1 MNLSTFIARG
11 RKALRM
17 PPRKLMARL
26 AEEAEQQTRRPW
38 ASVYPRLLRD
48 SVLFGESGAR
58 NYDELWNAL
67 KASPFFLHVGD
78 RAAYADAFRRRYPD
92 EVATVTATADAAVRH
107 EFDLL
112 GSGPKHLGPK
122 LPWLDDFKTGRHYP
136 IQYCRDIQYME
147 LDRPTDVKVPWELS
161 RCQHFTALGQ
171 AYWLTGDERY
181 AQEYRAQIEDW
192 IAVNPF
198 AYSVNWACPMDVAL
212 RAINWIWGFHFFAD
226 SASCRDARFRRDM
239 LRSLFTHGEFVIK
252 HLERGDVNGNHF
264 LSDAAG
270 LVFLGI
276 FFGHTTPGARWLAM
290 GRAIVLDEMPLQVS
304 ADGVDH
310 EQSTSYQRLVLELFL
325 TSYLLLEKSGD
336 SLPQPQLDR
345 LARMLEFVASYTK
358 PNGLTPLIG
367 DADDGRVQKLGHQRL
382 NDHRYLLSTG
392 AVRFG
397 RGDLKETAA
406 AFWSESFWMLGPA
419 AATAFD
425 ALSSAESIES
435 KAFSEGGFYV
445 LRNHNAHM
453 VIDFGEVGMRG
464 RGGHGHNDITSFE
477 LFLNG
482 FNIASDCGA
491 YLYTASREWRNK
503 FRSTAFHN
511 VVQVEDEELNRF
523 IGPDALWQLT
533 YDAHP
538 IDARWESHG
547 AGGYLGCAHDGY
559 ARLSPPV
566 KSSREFY
573 LDPVLPR
580 AAVRDA
586 LDSSAPRATTWR
598 LHFDPAV
605 TVETV
610 DQDCRLRSDGREA
623 WLLAGNPDDRR
634 PRTLER
640 GWVSESYGVRRE
652 TTVLVI
658 ADSVMPV
665 AYSCIFAE
673 TRLSAG
679 ERRHIL
685 EQLDAHGA
693 RRGKGY

>member
-11 RKALRM
+11 RKALRI

-48 SVLFGESGAR
+48 SMLFGSSGAR
-58 NYDELWNAL
+58 NYDQLWDAL
-67 KASPFFLHVGD
+67 KSSPFFLHASD
-78 RAAYADAFRRRYPD
+78 RAAYAEAFRTCYPD
-92 EVATVTATADAAVRH
+92 EVDTVIATADAAVRH

-112 GSGPKHLGPK
+112 GSGPKQFGPK

-147 LDRPTDVKVPWELS
+147 LDKPTDVKVPWELS

-212 RAINWIWGFHFFAD
+212 RAINWIWGFHFLAD
-226 SASCRDARFRRDM
+226 SAACRDPRFRRDM

-252 HLERGDVNGNHF
+252 HLERGDVNGNHY

-270 LVFLGI
+270 LVFLGV
-276 FFGHTTPGARWLAM
+276 FFRHTPQGRRWLAT
-290 GRAIVLDEMPLQVS
+290 GRAIVLHEMPLQVS

-325 TSYLLLEKSGD
+325 TSYLLLERSGD
-336 SLPQPQLDR
+336 SLPQLQLDR
-345 LARMLEFVASYTK
+345 LASMLEFVAAYTK

-397 RGDLKETAA
+397 RGDLKHAAA

-419 AATAFD
+419 AADRFD
-425 ALSSAESIES
+425 GLQAVEKVES
-435 KAFSEGGFYV
+435 KAFAEGGFYV
-445 LRNHNAHM
+445 LRNAAAHM
-453 VIDFGEVGMRG
+453 VIDCGEVGMRG

-482 FNIASDCGA
+482 INVVSDCGA

-523 IGPDALWQLT
+523 IGPDALWQLS

-538 IDARWESHG
+538 IAARWVSDG

-559 ARLSPPV
+559 ARLTPPV
-566 KSSREFY
+566 ELSREFY
-573 LDPVLPR
+573 LDPVQPR
-580 AAVRDA
+580 AAVRDVLRSA
-586 LDSSAPRATTWR
+586 APRATTWR
-598 LHFDPAV
+598 LHFDPGAG
-605 TVETV
+605 VEV
-610 DQDCRLRSDGREA
+610 IEQDCRIQADGREV
-623 WLLAGNPDDRR
+623 WVLAGDPADRR
-634 PRTLER
+634 TRTLER

-652 TTVLVI
+652 TSVLVI
-658 ADSVMPV
+658 TDTVMP
-665 AYSCIFAE
+665 ATFSCVFAE
-673 TRLSAG
+673 ARLSAG
-679 ERRHIL
+679 DRRRIL

-693 RRGKGY
+693 HRGKDN

>member
-17 PPRKLMARL
+17 PPRKLLQRL
-26 AEEAEQQTRRPW
+26 AEEAEHQTRRPW

-48 SVLFGESGAR
+48 SVLFGSSGAR
-58 NYDELWNAL
+58 NYDQLWDAV
-67 KASPFFLHVGD
+67 KASPFFLHASD
-78 RAAYADAFRRRYPD
+78 RAAYAEAFRHRFPD
-92 EVATVTATADAAVRH
+92 EVAAIVATADAAVRH

-112 GSGPKHLGPK
+112 GSGPTPLGSK

-212 RAINWIWGFHFFAD
+212 RAINWIWGFHFLAD
-226 SASCRDARFRRDM
+226 SVACRDSRFRREM
-239 LRSLFTHGEFVIK
+239 LRSLFMHGEFVIK

-276 FFGHTTPGARWLAM
+276 FFRHTQAGARWLAT
-290 GRAIVLDEMPLQVS
+290 GRAIVLDEMPLQVTS
-304 ADGVDH
+304 DGVDH

-325 TSYLLLEKSGD
+325 TSYLLMERAGD
-336 SLPQPQLDR
+336 SLPQPHVDR
-345 LARMLEFVASYTK
+345 LAAMLEFVAAYTK

-397 RGDLKETAA
+397 RGDFKHAA
-406 AFWSESFWMLGPA
+406 NQFWSESFWMLGPA
-419 AATAFD
+419 AAGRFD
-425 ALSSAESIES
+425 AIGAAADIAS
-435 KAFSEGGFYV
+435 KAFADGGFYV
-445 LRNHNAHM
+445 LRNAEAHL
-453 VIDFGEVGMRG
+453 VIDCGEVGMRG

-482 FNIASDCGA
+482 INVVSDCGA

-538 IDARWESHG
+538 IEARWVSSG
-547 AGGYLGCAHDGY
+547 TGGFLRCTHDGY
-559 ARLSPPV
+559 ARLTPPV
-566 KSSREFY
+566 QSTRQFY

-580 AAVRDA
+580 VAVRDV
-586 LDSSAPRATTWR
+586 LSSTTARATTWR
-598 LHFDPAV
+598 MHLDPAV
-605 TVETV
+605 TVETIE
-610 DQDCRLRSDGREA
+610 QDCRLRADGREV
-623 WLLAGNPDDRR
+623 WLLAGDPGDRR
-634 PRTLER
+634 PRTIER

-652 TTVLVI
+652 TSVVAIT
-658 ADSVMPV
+658 DTVMPV
-665 AYSCIFAE
+665 EFSCIFAE
-673 TRLSAG
+673 TRLSAD
-679 ERRHIL
+679 ERRRIF
-685 EQLDAHGA
+685 EQLDAHGSH
-693 RRGKGY
+693 RGKGN